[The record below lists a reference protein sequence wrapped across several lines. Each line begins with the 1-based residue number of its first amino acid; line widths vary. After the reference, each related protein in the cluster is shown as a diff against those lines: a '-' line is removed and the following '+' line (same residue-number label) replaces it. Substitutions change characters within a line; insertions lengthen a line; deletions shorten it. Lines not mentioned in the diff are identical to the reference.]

1 MAKRLLGA
9 IAKGTIKV
17 GTPMSFELA
26 KAAEAHIALEGRQTT
41 GSTIL
46 VP

>member
-9 IAKGTIKV
+9 MAKGTISV
-17 GTPMSFELA
+17 GRPMRFPLV

-46 VP
+46 EP